1 MKRLIFFTISL
12 LLPALAA
19 PMTASAAAPLEG
31 KVVALDAGHGGTDPG
46 AVNSNPENPIYEK
59 DQARAVVDILK
70 GKLEQDGAK
79 VIDIR
84 PADETTGLQE
94 RAARAN
100 AAGADISISVHHN
113 SADPS
118 VNGTETYFA
127 DADGQKLAAALNG
140 RLCAGLGTQ
149 DRGVKQEVGFVL
161 TRVPTMPSVITEA
174 SFVTNDEEAKKFTQG
189 DRAAV
194 EADCLYQGIQDYFSA

>member
-1 MKRLIFFTISL
+1 MKRLIIFTISL

-19 PMTASAAAPLEG
+19 PMVASAATPLEG

-59 DQARAVVDILK
+59 DQDRTVVDILK

-79 VIDIR
+79 VVDIR
-84 PADETTGLQE
+84 PADETAGLQE

-113 SADPS
+113 GADPS
-118 VNGTETYFA
+118 VNGTETYYA

-140 RLCAGLGTQ
+140 RLVAGLGTE
-149 DRGVKQEVGFVL
+149 DRGVKQEAGFAL
-161 TRVPTMPSVITEA
+161 TRVPTMPSVITES
-174 SFVTNDEEAKKFTQG
+174 SFVTNDEEAKKWTQG